1 MPGEGINAPKKRN
14 KGKVDEIE
22 QRRLSTSDAYILFG
36 ASFISSLPDFM
47 GDRLINWLYLLQNCR
62 HYTKICGD
70 GTNGFDLI
78 RSPMYKY
85 NKEAK
90 EKLLRD
96 DIMAFLWAYFRI
108 SNSPQDVIN
117 EKNDEEP
124 TQ

>member
-1 MPGEGINAPKKRN
+1 
-14 KGKVDEIE
+14 
-22 QRRLSTSDAYILFG
+22 
-36 ASFISSLPDFM
+36 
-47 GDRLINWLYLLQNCR
+47 
-62 HYTKICGD
+62 
-70 GTNGFDLI
+70 
-78 RSPMYKY
+78 MYKY

>member
-1 MPGEGINAPKKRN
+1 
-14 KGKVDEIE
+14 V
-22 QRRLSTSDAYILFG
+22 S
-36 ASFISSLPDFM
+36 
-47 GDRLINWLYLLQNCR
+47 
-62 HYTKICGD
+62 GD

-108 SNSPQDVIN
+108 FNSP
-117 EKNDEEP
+117 
-124 TQ
+124 